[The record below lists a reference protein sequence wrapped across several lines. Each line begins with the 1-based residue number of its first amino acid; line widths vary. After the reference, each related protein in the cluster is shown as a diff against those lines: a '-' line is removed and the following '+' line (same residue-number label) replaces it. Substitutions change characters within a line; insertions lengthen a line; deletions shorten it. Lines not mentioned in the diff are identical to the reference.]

1 MPSKKNELPSG
12 KNRSKLAIKN
22 LKSSLTSSVE
32 GNKLLEDFE
41 SDELILLMNK
51 DSIVEAGERRGE
63 LFIMEITNVVLDQLL
78 CGKSRREIHDKLVSD
93 YKFKTFKQ
101 VKRFIEK
108 AYIDLKAMMQE
119 DRVHI
124 KDRHQGLLMEL
135 YKMNLNNG
143 DLREARTCLEV
154 LNKMFGLNEA
164 SKIEL
169 NGNLI
174 QFKYNTGDVKEISS
188 TETPFEEVKDNDEE
202 EDFGPEDE

>member
-22 LKSSLTSSVE
+22 LKDGLTTSKE

-41 SDELILLMNK
+41 SEELILLMNK
-51 DSIVEAGERRGE
+51 ELIPVDGERRGE
-63 LFIMEITNVVLDQLL
+63 LFIIEITNVVLDELL
-78 CGKSRREIHDKLVSD
+78 KGKSRLEIHDKLVSE

-124 KDRHQGLLMEL
+124 KDRHQALLMEL
-135 YKMNLNNG
+135 YKIG
-143 DLREARTCLEV
+143 
-154 LNKMFGLNEA
+154 
-164 SKIEL
+164 
-169 NGNLI
+169 
-174 QFKYNTGDVKEISS
+174 
-188 TETPFEEVKDNDEE
+188 
-202 EDFGPEDE
+202 